1 MIPEHILERSPSEN
15 NTVDLLLLAQRVSSI
30 TMFIDEAFPILI
42 FLIISS
48 ISIASCPIKN
58 LTASLIV
65 EMMYTVSTAF

>member
-1 MIPEHILERSPSEN
+1 MIPEHTLERAPSEN

-48 ISIASCPIKN
+48 SVLLVA
-58 LTASLIV
+58 L
-65 EMMYTVSTAF
+65 